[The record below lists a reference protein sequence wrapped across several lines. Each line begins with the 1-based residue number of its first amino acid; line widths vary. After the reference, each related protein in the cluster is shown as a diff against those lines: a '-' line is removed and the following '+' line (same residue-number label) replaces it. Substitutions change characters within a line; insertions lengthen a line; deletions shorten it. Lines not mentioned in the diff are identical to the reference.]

1 MSRAPRR
8 ILLALFV
15 AVLGVSVGAVA
26 SSARSGEGGDGGDG
40 GKTVTTVEDH
50 NGGNAGDD
58 RTGGKAGDD
67 RTGGKAGNGSK
78 AGDDRKGGKAR
89 DDRKGGKARDDRK
102 GGNARD
108 DRKGG
113 NARDDR
119 KGGNAGDDRKGGK
132 AGDDRNRGKAKD
144 DRHRGKAGDRR
155 DRGHRPDVYEIPGN
169 AVFPEGIALDGKTF
183 FVSSTTDG
191 TIFKGN
197 VKRATLTPFATGGA
211 DGRTTATG
219 MKVDDH
225 GRLLVA
231 GAGTGKAFVLSTSDG
246 STLKVLDS
254 KPGSSQTFINDV
266 TVADGFAY
274 FTDSLRPV
282 ILRAATSGDSVG
294 ELEPWLDL
302 TGTAFAYQNGIN
314 ANGIESFDDGRLLV
328 VVQSNTGKLFRID
341 TRTKAV
347 SEIDLGG
354 ETVTNGDGLVAH
366 GSRLFVVRNADNEI
380 VEVKLR
386 RDKREGRV
394 GRAITSDAF
403 MFPTTAARDGKR
415 LLVVN
420 AQFDKRGGTPV
431 LPFTVAA
438 VRRP

>member
-1 MSRAPRR
+1 MSRIPRR
-8 ILLALFV
+8 ILLVLFV

-26 SSARSGEGGDGGDG
+26 SSARSGNGSEGD
-40 GKTVTTVEDH
+40 KRVTTLDDH
-50 NGGNAGDD
+50 KGGRAGDD
-58 RTGGKAGDD
+58 RKGGDDHKAGRAGDD
-67 RTGGKAGNGSK
+67 RKGGDDHKAGR

-89 DDRKGGKARDDRK
+89 DDRKGG
-102 GGNARD
+102 
-108 DRKGG
+108 
-113 NARDDR
+113 
-119 KGGNAGDDRKGGK
+119 
-132 AGDDRNRGKAKD
+132 
-144 DRHRGKAGDRR
+144 HRR
-155 DRGHRPDVYEIPGN
+155 DIYELPGD
-169 AVFPEGIALDGKTF
+169 AVFPEGIALDGKSF

-197 VKRATLTPFATGGA
+197 VKRPALTPFAPGGA

-219 MKVDDH
+219 MKVDGR

-231 GAGTGKAFVLSTSDG
+231 GAGTGRAFVLSTSDG

-266 TVADGFAY
+266 TVAGGYAY

-302 TGTAFAYQNGIN
+302 TGTPFVYQDGFN
-314 ANGIESFDDGRLLV
+314 ANGIVSFDDGRLLV
-328 VVQSNTGKLFRID
+328 VVQSNTGKLFRIN

-354 ETVTNGDGLVAH
+354 KTVTNGDGLVARS
-366 GSRLFVVRNADNEI
+366 SRLYVVRNSDNEI

-386 RDKREGRV
+386 RNKREGRV
-394 GRAITSDAF
+394 GEAIRSDAF
-403 MFPTTAARDGKR
+403 MFPTTAALDGNR

-420 AQFDKRGGTPV
+420 SQFDKRGGTPV

>member
-1 MSRAPRR
+1 MSRVPRR
-8 ILLALFV
+8 ILLALLV
-15 AVLGVSVGAVA
+15 AVLGVSIGAVA
-26 SSARSGEGGDGGDG
+26 SSARDGEDGDGG
-40 GKTVTTVEDH
+40 GKSATTVDDH
-50 NGGNAGDD
+50 NGG
-58 RTGGKAGDD
+58 KAGE
-67 RTGGKAGNGSK
+67 
-78 AGDDRKGGKAR
+78 
-89 DDRKGGKARDDRK
+89 
-102 GGNARD
+102 
-108 DRKGG
+108 
-113 NARDDR
+113 
-119 KGGNAGDDRKGGK
+119 DRKGGK
-132 AGDDRNRGKAKD
+132 AGDDRRGAKTGKAGE
-144 DRHRGKAGDRR
+144 DRRGGKAGEDRKGGKAGDERR
-155 DRGHRPDVYEIPGN
+155 GGKAGDDRRGGHRPDVYEISGD
-169 AVFPEGIALDGKTF
+169 AVFPEGIALDRRGKSF

-197 VKRATLTPFATGGA
+197 VKRTALTPFAAGGA

-219 MKVDDH
+219 MKVDDR

-266 TVADGFAY
+266 TVAGGFAY

-302 TGTAFAYQNGIN
+302 TGTAFVYKDGFN
-314 ANGIESFDDGRLLV
+314 ANGIASFDDGRLLV
-328 VVQSNTGKLFRID
+328 VVQSNTGKLFRIN

-354 ETVTNGDGLVAH
+354 KTVTNGDGLVAH

-394 GRAITSDAF
+394 GRAITSDAL
-403 MFPTTAARDGKR
+403 MYPTTAARDGER